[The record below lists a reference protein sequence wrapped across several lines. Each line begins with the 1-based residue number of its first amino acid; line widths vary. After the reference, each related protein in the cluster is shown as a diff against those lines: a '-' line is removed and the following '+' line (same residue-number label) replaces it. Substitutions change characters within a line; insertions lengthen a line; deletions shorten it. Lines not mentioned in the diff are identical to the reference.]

1 MRGFDLTP
9 LLIADDRL
17 PARAREA
24 LSAADRSFDRG
35 RSTGLRETAAGE
47 LVNAFDLTCDDVS
60 ELLAIEA
67 CSERAVA

>member
-1 MRGFDLTP
+1 MHAFDLTP

-24 LSAADRSFDRG
+24 LSAAARSFDHG
-35 RSTGLRETAAGE
+35 RSSGLRATAARE
-47 LVNAFDLTCDDVS
+47 LVTAFDLTCDDVS

-67 CSERAVA
+67 CSERTVA